1 MNFAELLHSR
11 GKSEISDLP
20 LKNVASQ
27 DETISQE
34 THCSIYH
41 TPFPFELVNNL
52 YEHISLLV
60 SRLRAQITHAHKEH
74 PVARDLTA
82 NHSSASV
89 QRDLLE
95 KSVKRV
101 MYKFNIDLKK
111 ELFEAP
117 PINCQIHCLNT
128 NQNMQTVCSDEGLT
142 LNTSAL
148 TQFRGL

>member
-111 ELFEAP
+111 RNYLKLLLLIAKSIARIRTKTCKQF
-117 PINCQIHCLNT
+117 
-128 NQNMQTVCSDEGLT
+128 VLT
-142 LNTSAL
+142 K
-148 TQFRGL
+148 G